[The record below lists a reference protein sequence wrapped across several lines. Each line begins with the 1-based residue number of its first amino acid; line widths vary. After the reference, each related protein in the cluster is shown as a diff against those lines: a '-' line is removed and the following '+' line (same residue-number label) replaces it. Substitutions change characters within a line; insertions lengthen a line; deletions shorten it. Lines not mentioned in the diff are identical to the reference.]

1 MVCRQCNQDIEEDP
15 DNAKAY
21 LNRAICYM
29 HSRNYEET
37 LNDAMQSTK
46 LNDARYMFLDRGNNI
61 LNFIDNHC
69 KNCLPCMRPLQHLAP
84 DSTSVGANG
93 LTGDVVGWT
102 ALIYHVTFTK
112 VQNCS
117 IHG

>member
-1 MVCRQCNQDIEEDP
+1 MVCRQCNQDIEENP

-29 HSRNYEET
+29 HARNYEET

-61 LNFIDNHC
+61 INFIDQS
-69 KNCLPCMRPLQHLAP
+69 LQKLSSLHASAATLG
-84 DSTSVGANG
+84 V
-93 LTGDVVGWT
+93 
-102 ALIYHVTFTK
+102 
-112 VQNCS
+112 
-117 IHG
+117 